1 MYVWMYHLIIG
12 QKYHL
17 NFGQK
22 YHLNYELKHHL
33 NNGLKYHLNNGLKYH
48 LNNGLM
54 YHLNNG
60 MKYHLN
66 NGMKYH
72 FLNNGMKYH
81 FNCFPLLSF
90 VLLYIWFHLCMFC
103 CIPLDTC
110 VHVQKHYCANCSVQ
124 RSDGC
129 AGTDVNSNCNANV

>member
-1 MYVWMYHLIIG
+1 
-12 QKYHL
+12 L

-48 LNNGLM
+48 LNNGL
-54 YHLNNG
+54 
-60 MKYHLN
+60 KYHLN

-90 VLLYIWFHLCMFC
+90 VLLYFPDINTTLILNQGRVYEWKIQQGEGQQENTMQDML
-103 CIPLDTC
+103 
-110 VHVQKHYCANCSVQ
+110 N
-124 RSDGC
+124 
-129 AGTDVNSNCNANV
+129 